1 MVSQLSSE
9 FLFRSFACRMLRK
22 AFYKKTRRGK
32 VVKIVHEKYLRS
44 DVECGYLC
52 GAVVDAESLK
62 EAVKGTAKHLLVVID
77 TNVALR
83 QIDILEFDNL
93 LLSLVVVPQ
102 TVLQELRNLNLSV
115 YRRVVALLKS
125 DTRSFIFYPN
135 ELSVTTASQR

>member
-1 MVSQLSSE
+1 
-9 FLFRSFACRMLRK
+9 MLRK
-22 AFYKKTRRGK
+22 AFYKKTRKGK

-44 DVECGYLC
+44 DAECGYLC
-52 GAVVDAESLK
+52 GSVVDSESLRA
-62 EAVKGTAKHLLVVID
+62 AVTATSHRLLIVVD

-83 QIDILEFDNL
+83 QIDILEFDNS
-93 LLSLVVVPQ
+93 LLSLVVIPQ

-135 ELSVTTASQR
+135 ELSVNTASVR